1 MRRFRSNLATTVR
14 TGSRLGKIPQPNRAT
29 CAPHLGVPAVFDF
42 RAGAS
47 NTFCVTRS
55 SVNCCTPREKGMKVT
70 PVVVEQCCD
79 KLPEQEIVELS
90 TSELGEIGGG
100 MADPGVIEIEK

>member
-1 MRRFRSNLATTVR
+1 
-14 TGSRLGKIPQPNRAT
+14 
-29 CAPHLGVPAVFDF
+29 
-42 RAGAS
+42 
-47 NTFCVTRS
+47 
-55 SVNCCTPREKGMKVT
+55 MKAT

-100 MADPGVIEIEK
+100 MADHGVIEIEK